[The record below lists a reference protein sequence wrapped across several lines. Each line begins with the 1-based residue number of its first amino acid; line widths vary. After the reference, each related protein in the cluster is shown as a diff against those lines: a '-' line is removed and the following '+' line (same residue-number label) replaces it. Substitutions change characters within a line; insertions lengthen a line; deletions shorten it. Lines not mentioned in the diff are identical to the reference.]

1 MVVDLCGYEGV
12 HITPQHVL
20 DKVKC
25 LSLLSVALLPL
36 NLLFGFACLSLLIVA
51 LLSLGNQLLGIA
63 CLYLICDLAT
73 LTPLSF

>member
-20 DKVKC
+20 GEVE
-25 LSLLSVALLPL
+25 
-36 NLLFGFACLSLLIVA
+36 CLSLLIVA
-51 LLSLGNQLLGIA
+51 LLSLGNRLLGIA
-63 CLYLICDLAT
+63 CLYLLCDLAT